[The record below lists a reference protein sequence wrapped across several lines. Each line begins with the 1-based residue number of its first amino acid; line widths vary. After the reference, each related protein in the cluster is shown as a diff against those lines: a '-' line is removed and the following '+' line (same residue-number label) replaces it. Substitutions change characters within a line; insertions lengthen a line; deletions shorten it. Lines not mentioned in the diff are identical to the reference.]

1 MISRTDYNF
10 RKLKFGRKIR
20 SEVYLFLLLYIN
32 RSITKKFPIEI
43 LLEMMDSN
51 IGNHEEV
58 EYDKQNRLHD
68 QKSKF
73 G

>member
-20 SEVYLFLLLYIN
+20 SEIYLFLLLYIN